1 MRKLYWLLKYVHFL
15 PSAADV
21 LVWQAISGLMLAPKT
36 LQSLKKE
43 VVLLS
48 FSTTAG
54 GLKVDL
60 WCGTQANSLFYPN
73 LFYLGEVW
81 LLCLPASPLQFA
93 EGAFLCGMRSWQ
105 NIRNRTEHGFLSPW
119 VQLTLEQTKS
129 QGLKVCLCLLSN
141 DGCR

>member
-21 LVWQAISGLMLAPKT
+21 LVWQAISGLMLALKT

-48 FSTTAG
+48 FCTTTG

-60 WCGTQANSLFYPN
+60 
-73 LFYLGEVW
+73 
-81 LLCLPASPLQFA
+81 
-93 EGAFLCGMRSWQ
+93 
-105 NIRNRTEHGFLSPW
+105 
-119 VQLTLEQTKS
+119 
-129 QGLKVCLCLLSN
+129 
-141 DGCR
+141 